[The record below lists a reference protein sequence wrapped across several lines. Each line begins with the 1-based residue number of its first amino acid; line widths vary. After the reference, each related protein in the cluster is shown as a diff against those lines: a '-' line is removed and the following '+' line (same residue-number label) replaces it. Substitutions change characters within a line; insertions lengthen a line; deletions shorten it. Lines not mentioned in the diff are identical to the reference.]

1 MAVILIGIGSNLPHP
16 PAASPRETVTAAVA
30 ALPGI
35 RVYVVAQSSWYASM
49 PVPASHQPWFVNG
62 VAMVGSALDPETL
75 LRRLL
80 ALETKFGRTRSAPNA
95 ARTLDLDL
103 LDYDSRLID
112 TPTLILPHPRLHLRR
127 FVLEPLREIVPSWRH
142 PRFDLSAAELLD
154 RLPSPDQPVLRL
166 SG

>member
-1 MAVILIGIGSNLPHP
+1 MILIGIGSNLPHP
-16 PAASPRETVTAAVA
+16 PAASPCETVAAAVA

-35 RVYVVAQSSWYASM
+35 GVYVIAQSSWYASA

-62 VAMVGSALDPETL
+62 VAIVAAALDPEAL
-75 LRRLL
+75 LGRML
-80 ALETKFGRTRSAPNA
+80 ALETEFGRTRSAPNA

-103 LDYDSRLID
+103 LDYDSQPID

-127 FVLEPLREIVPSWRH
+127 FVLEPLREIAPGWRH

-154 RLPSPDQPVLRL
+154 RLPSPDQPLLRL
-166 SG
+166 NG